1 MAEKKQVIYTR
12 VAHEQILA
20 IMLFIAENGYPDTSL
35 KFSDLLYVFGDSLCS
50 FPEKYPVCYREPFK
64 KRNLRCARFEN
75 YVFIYSVKKGMVKVL
90 AIIHSSRI
98 K

>member
-1 MAEKKQVIYTR
+1 MAERKRVIYSR

-20 IMLFIAENGYPDTSL
+20 IMLFIAEKGYPDTSL
-35 KFSDLLYVFGDSLCS
+35 KFCDLLYDFGDTLGT

-64 KRNLRCARFEN
+64 KRNFRCARFEN
-75 YVFIYSVKKGMVKVL
+75 YMFIYSVKKGLVTVL